1 MAWTAISTRNETPPI
16 SRGGWLDAL
25 RFIVA
30 SLIILHHFQAAG
42 PVPLAHLINPMFE
55 RGGFLLT
62 NFFLI
67 DSGYVLM
74 RVYGASVNAGR
85 MSPGDFFLKRFLR
98 VYPAHL
104 MMGLTLVALIVVSTA
119 LGAPPRNPEWF
130 RWDQLPAQL
139 TLTQAFGVYG
149 GLGWNAPS
157 WSISALIG
165 CYLAFPWILKA
176 MKRLGPW
183 SALIA
188 VVGIYLLANQAA
200 WSLLGYPVYQMP
212 MMYGIWRALPL
223 FILGMGLASF
233 SERVWVAPKLAGVVG
248 IAAAVTLAGVQL
260 FDKHALVS
268 LALISLIILAAG
280 AVPVVRPSKLVER
293 LSVMSFSMF
302 ITNEVTRIAWFGVAN
317 VMIAHFAL
325 SVGIQWGLFVS
336 GVIAAFVVAFLFHT
350 IVDQP
355 MQTWIKARLKARRG
369 TRIKLAETPMPALK
383 TGLSGFTVKP

>member
-30 SLIILHHFQAAG
+30 SLIILHHYQAAG
-42 PVPLAHLINPMFE
+42 PVPLSHLINPIFE

-74 RVYGASVNAGR
+74 RVYGAAVNAGK

-104 MMGLTLVALIVVSTA
+104 IMGLTLVALVVVSTA
-119 LGAPPRNPEWF
+119 VGEPPRNPEWF

-139 TLTQAFGVYG
+139 TLTQAFGVHG

-157 WSISALIG
+157 WSVSALIG
-165 CYLAFPWILKA
+165 CYLAFPWILKG

-183 SALIA
+183 AALA
-188 VVGIYLLANQAA
+188 GVVVLYLAANQATWA
-200 WSLLGYPVYQMP
+200 VFGYPVYQMP
-212 MMYGIWRALPL
+212 MMYGFWRALPL

-233 SERVWVAPKLAGVVG
+233 TERVWIAPKLAAVVG
-248 IAAAVTLAGVQL
+248 VLAAVTFFIVQL

-280 AVPVVRPSKLVER
+280 AVPVTRPSKLVER

-317 VMIAHFAL
+317 VLIARFAL
-325 SVGIQWGLFVS
+325 PVGVQWGLYV
-336 GVIAAFVVAFLFHT
+336 GGLAAAFVVAFLFHT
-350 IVDQP
+350 VVDQP
-355 MQTWIKARLKARRG
+355 MQTRIKAGLKARRNRRASVVAGPEQALG
-369 TRIKLAETPMPALK
+369 TH
-383 TGLSGFTVKP
+383 

>member
-1 MAWTAISTRNETPPI
+1 MAWTAISSRNETPPI
-16 SRGGWLDAL
+16 ARGGWLDAL

-42 PVPLAHLINPMFE
+42 PEPLAHLINPVFE

-74 RVYGASVNAGR
+74 RVYGPAVGR
-85 MSPGDFFLKRFLR
+85 GALSPGDFFLKRFLR

-104 MMGLTLVALIVVSTA
+104 LMGLVLITLV
-119 LGAPPRNPEWF
+119 LGSAAVGLAPRNPEWF

-157 WSISALIG
+157 WSVSALIG

-176 MKRLGPW
+176 LKRLGPW
-183 SALIA
+183 TAL
-188 VVGIYLLANQAA
+188 VGVIGLYLLANQLT

-212 MMYGIWRALPL
+212 MMYGFLRGLPL
-223 FILGMGLASF
+223 FVLGMGLAAF
-233 SERVWVAPKLAGVVG
+233 TERVWIAPKLAGWVG
-248 IAAAVTLAGVQL
+248 VAAACALAFVQY
-260 FDKHALVS
+260 FDKYALIS
-268 LALISLIILAAG
+268 LVFISLIILAAG
-280 AVPVVRPSKLVER
+280 AIPVTRPSKLIQK
-293 LSVMSFSMF
+293 LSVVSFSMF

-317 VMIAHFAL
+317 VLIAKFSLSTPVQWAL
-325 SVGIQWGLFVS
+325 WGA
-336 GVIAAFVVAFLFHT
+336 GVIAAFVVAFAFHF
-350 IVDQP
+350 IIDQP
-355 MQTWIKARLKARRG
+355 IQNRVKSWLKSRRKTRTPRLAG
-369 TRIKLAETPMPALK
+369 PVVSIE
-383 TGLSGFTVKP
+383 G